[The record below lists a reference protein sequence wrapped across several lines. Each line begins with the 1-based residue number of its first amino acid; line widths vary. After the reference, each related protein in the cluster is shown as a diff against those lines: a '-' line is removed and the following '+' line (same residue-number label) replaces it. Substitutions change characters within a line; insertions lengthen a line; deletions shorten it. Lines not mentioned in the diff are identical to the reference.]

1 MLDDVHS
8 FQHEPECSI
17 SVVTA
22 AETPKRPGVDDD
34 DDDDDDVQLHE
45 AQSCYN
51 QSGCV

>member
-22 AETPKRPGVDDD
+22 AETPERPGV